1 MKKRVLRF
9 VSVMAAVV
17 LFTTGM
23 FLSGCGERENP
34 VEPEFA
40 EFNPPTIQSLSF
52 TNSLEGYP
60 LDPEGRERSRFIS
73 VYAPPGYA
81 MRGEGRPYP
90 VLYLLHDFGFD
101 HNQFE
106 IYNLSTLA
114 SDLLATGEIEPML
127 IITIDA
133 SNLFG
138 LGMYAN
144 SSVCGNYE
152 DLIFPDLVN
161 QVDDTEFGWNVH
173 WKAGLNGREA
183 RAIGGLGFGGQA
195 ALKLAIKHP
204 DWFSSVSALNAP
216 LAFAGD
222 GETTDG
228 FLGMFKYF
236 FIENEVTPGNYQA
249 YVTAR
254 DNPDYAVNITGM
266 IFAMSAAFSPNED
279 LNYLRPWTV
288 RDTVPGYT
296 DVVYFDLPFNHQMY
310 VEQPVWDR
318 WLEHDA
324 RTLLANNPDALD
336 DVSVYIDAAQEDQY
350 GFHLQTA
357 IFVQEM
363 RDLGLV
369 DTLKYQ
375 YHTYSGTMGLTADH
389 QRMVG
394 TRLADLLK
402 FHSERLAQPAGYE
415 E

>member
-34 VEPEFA
+34 VSTEFA
-40 EFNPPTIQSLSF
+40 GFNMPSTQSLGF

-60 LDPEGRERSRFIS
+60 LDPGGEEVPRTVN
-73 VYAPPGYA
+73 VYLPPGYA
-81 MRGEGRPYP
+81 MRGEDRPYP

-101 HNQFE
+101 NWQFE
-106 IYNLSTLA
+106 IYNLSTLVN
-114 SDLLATGEIEPML
+114 DLLAKGEIKPML
-127 IITIDA
+127 IVTIDA

-152 DLIFPDLVN
+152 DLIFLELVGR
-161 QVDDTEFGWNVH
+161 VDDLARGWNVH

-195 ALKLAIKHP
+195 AIKLAIKHP

-236 FIENEVTPGNYQA
+236 FIENGVAPGDYDA
-249 YVTAR
+249 YA
-254 DNPDYAVNITGM
+254 AVRPNKAIVAPITDM
-266 IFAMSAAFSPNED
+266 LFAMSAAFSPTQD
-279 LNYLRPWTV
+279 LAYLRPWTV
-288 RDTVPGYT
+288 RFKVPGYT
-296 DVVYFDLPFNHQMY
+296 DTVYFDLPFDHHLY
-310 VEQPVWDR
+310 VEGPVWDR
-318 WLEHDA
+318 WLEHDPW
-324 RTLLANNPDALD
+324 TLLANNPDSLNNVA
-336 DVSVYIDAAQEDQY
+336 VYIDAAQEDQY

-389 QRMVG
+389 QRMIG

-402 FHSERLAQPAGYE
+402 FHSAHLAQPAGYGD
-415 E
+415 